1 MIYNNIEYKIKLYLD
16 SRNGGSP
23 IEEYIEGLDVKEKMK
38 VYKYIEVLRIKE
50 GVLDEPYSKHIKGK
64 IRELR
69 VDFSNKRHRI
79 FYFTFIGKNIILL
92 HAFLKKTPKT
102 PIQEVKIAEENY
114 IDVISNPK
122 LYE

>member
-1 MIYNNIEYKIKLYLD
+1 MIYLNIDYKIKLYRN
-16 SRNGGSP
+16 SRDGGSP
-23 IEEYIEGLDVKEKMK
+23 VEKYIDDLDFKERAKI
-38 VYKYIEVLRIKE
+38 YKYVEVLRINS
-50 GVLDEPYSKHIKGK
+50 GVLDEPYSRHIKDK

-69 VDFSNKRHRI
+69 VDFSNKKHRI
-79 FYFTFIGKNIILL
+79 FYFTFVNKNIILL

-102 PIQEVKIAEENY
+102 PMREIKVAEQNY